1 VEPRRKLQPVAP
13 ASRSGEPANPPPAAR
28 RQLADLG
35 VRTGQFQALGDPG
48 GPLVAAR
55 NFTVMMVDD
64 EPVTLNVVQAFLEE
78 AGYKNFVTTTQPAEA
93 MSLLR
98 ERRPDVLL
106 LDLMMP
112 KVSGFDILEQ
122 VRADESLR
130 FTPVIIVTADG
141 DPAKKL
147 RLLEMG
153 ATEIL
158 TKPVDSSELRLRV
171 RNALAFKAYQDRLTD
186 YDALTALPN
195 RKRFIADVA
204 AALTRAER
212 SRSICALL
220 HVDLD
225 RFKQINDT
233 LGHRIGDALL
243 RAVSARLQ
251 TALVDIETTNWRRPQ
266 DPEPGL
272 VLARISGNGFASLL
286 TNLLSV
292 DVASRVARN
301 TLAALAGPF
310 PVDGRQ
316 LYLTAS
322 IGAAFSPNDGADA
335 ETLLKNAEMAMYQ
348 AKERGRNTFE
358 FFSEEMNARALE
370 RLSLEGQLRRALER
384 EEFVLYYQPKV
395 DVSVPRIVG
404 AEALLRWKHPD
415 LGMIPPARFIPV
427 AEDTGLIVEIGNWVL
442 RTASQQVRAWAQQGL
457 PAIPVSVNVSGAQVR
472 QRKLLEGVRRALE
485 ASGIAPSSL
494 VVELTES
501 MLMDAAAANVEM
513 LARLKETGVRLSM
526 DDFGTGYSSLTYL
539 KRFPIDELKI
549 DRAFISGIP
558 AERDSMAI
566 VTAIVGMARA
576 LGLKVVAEG
585 VETEEQLRFLRSL
598 RCDAY
603 QGYYCSR
610 PVPPEPFADLLRRS
624 PG

>member
-1 VEPRRKLQPVAP
+1 MHMEPRRKLEPLTPAP
-13 ASRSGEPANPPPAAR
+13 RAAEPAAPPPALR
-28 RQLADLG
+28 
-35 VRTGQFQALGDPG
+35 ALGDPG
-48 GPLVAAR
+48 GPFAGMR

-64 EPVTLNVVQAFLEE
+64 EPITLGVIQSFLEE
-78 AGYKNFVTTTQPAEA
+78 AGYHSFVTTTRPAEA

-98 ERRPDVLL
+98 ERRPDILL
-106 LDLMMP
+106 LDLVMP
-112 KVSGFDILEQ
+112 KVSGFDILAQ
-122 VRADESLR
+122 VRADEGLR
-130 FTPVIIVTADG
+130 FTPVIIVTADS

-147 RLLEMG
+147 KLLEMG

-158 TKPVDSSELRLRV
+158 TKPVDPSELKLRV

-186 YDALTALPN
+186 YDALTDLPN
-195 RKRFIADVA
+195 RKRFTADVA
-204 AALTRAER
+204 AALKRAER
-212 SRSICALL
+212 SRTMCALL

-225 RFKQINDT
+225 HFKQINDT
-233 LGHRIGDALL
+233 LGHRVGDALL
-243 RAVSARLQ
+243 QAASARLQ
-251 TALVDIETTNWRRPQ
+251 TALVDVETTNWRH
-266 DPEPGL
+266 PEDLDPGL

-286 TNLLSV
+286 TNMLSV
-292 DVASRVARN
+292 DTASRVARN

-310 PVDGRQ
+310 PTGGQQV
-316 LYLTAS
+316 YLTAS
-322 IGAAFSPNDGADA
+322 IGVACFPNDAADA

-348 AKERGRNTFE
+348 AKRRGRNTFE
-358 FFSEEMNARALE
+358 FFSQEMNARALE
-370 RLSLEGQLRRALER
+370 RLSLEGRLRRALER

-404 AEALLRWKHPD
+404 AEALLRWKHPE

-427 AEDTGLIVEIGNWVL
+427 AEDTGLIVEIGDWLL
-442 RTASQQVRAWAQQGL
+442 RAVSQQVRAWGEQGL

-472 QRKLLEGVRRALE
+472 QRKLFDSVRRALE
-485 ASGIAPSSL
+485 ASGIPPSSL

-501 MLMDAAAANVEM
+501 ILMDDATGNVEM
-513 LARLKETGVRLSM
+513 LAKLKETGIRLSM

-549 DRAFISGIP
+549 DRAFISGVP

-566 VTAIVGMARA
+566 VAAIIAMARA

-585 VETEEQLRFLRSL
+585 VETEEQLKFLRSL

-610 PVPPEPFADLLRRS
+610 PVPSEPFADLLRRS
-624 PG
+624 TC

>member
-1 VEPRRKLQPVAP
+1 MHMEPRRKLEPLTPAP
-13 ASRSGEPANPPPAAR
+13 RAAEPAAPPPALR
-28 RQLADLG
+28 
-35 VRTGQFQALGDPG
+35 ALGDPG
-48 GPLVAAR
+48 GPFAGMR

-64 EPVTLNVVQAFLEE
+64 EPITLGVIQSFLEE
-78 AGYKNFVTTTQPAEA
+78 AGYHSFVTTTRPAEA

-98 ERRPDVLL
+98 ERRPDILL
-106 LDLMMP
+106 LDLVMP
-112 KVSGFDILEQ
+112 KVSGFDILTQ
-122 VRADESLR
+122 VRADEGLR
-130 FTPVIIVTADG
+130 FTPLIIVTADS

-147 RLLEMG
+147 KLLEMG

-158 TKPVDSSELRLRV
+158 TKPVDPSELKLRV

-186 YDALTALPN
+186 YDALTDLPN
-195 RKRFIADVA
+195 RKRFTADVA
-204 AALTRAER
+204 AALKRAER
-212 SRSICALL
+212 SRTMCVLL

-233 LGHRIGDALL
+233 LGHRVGDALL
-243 RAVSARLQ
+243 QAASARLQ
-251 TALVDIETTNWRRPQ
+251 TALVDVETTNWRH
-266 DPEPGL
+266 PEDLDPGL

-286 TNLLSV
+286 TNMLSV
-292 DVASRVARN
+292 DTASRVARN

-310 PVDGRQ
+310 PTGGQQV
-316 LYLTAS
+316 YLTAS
-322 IGAAFSPNDGADA
+322 IGVACFPNDAADA

-348 AKERGRNTFE
+348 AKRRGRNTFE
-358 FFSEEMNARALE
+358 FFSQEMNARALE
-370 RLSLEGQLRRALER
+370 RLSLEGRLRRALER

-404 AEALLRWKHPD
+404 AEALLRWKHPE

-427 AEDTGLIVEIGNWVL
+427 AEDTGLIVEIGDWLL
-442 RTASQQVRAWAQQGL
+442 RAVSQQVRAWGEQGL

-472 QRKLLEGVRRALE
+472 QRKLFDSVRRALE
-485 ASGIAPSSL
+485 ASGIPPSSL

-501 MLMDAAAANVEM
+501 ILMDDATGNVEM
-513 LARLKETGVRLSM
+513 LAKLKETGIRLSM

-549 DRAFISGIP
+549 DRAFISGVP

-566 VTAIVGMARA
+566 VAAIIAMARA

-585 VETEEQLRFLRSL
+585 VETEEQLKFLRSL

-610 PVPPEPFADLLRRS
+610 PVPSEPFADLLRRS
-624 PG
+624 TC

>member
-1 VEPRRKLQPVAP
+1 MPATRHEGELATAPQAEPSDV
-13 ASRSGEPANPPPAAR
+13 
-28 RQLADLG
+28 G
-35 VRTGQFQALGDPG
+35 VRTGRFRVLGDPD
-48 GPLVAAR
+48 GPFVAPR
-55 NFTVMMVDD
+55 NFTVMLVDD
-64 EPVTLNVVQAFLEE
+64 EPATLNVIQTFLEE
-78 AGYKNFVTTTQPAEA
+78 AGYKNFVATTQPAEA
-93 MSLLR
+93 MKLLR
-98 ERRPDVLL
+98 ERRPDILL

-112 KVSGFDILEQ
+112 KVTGFDILQQ
-122 VRADESLR
+122 VRGDESLR

-186 YDALTALPN
+186 YDALTGLPN
-195 RKRFIADVA
+195 RNRFISDVA

-233 LGHRIGDALL
+233 LGHRVGDALL

-251 TALVDIETTNWRRPQ
+251 TALVDVETTNWRRPQ

-286 TNLLSV
+286 TNLVNV

-395 DVSVPRIVG
+395 DVSAPRIVG

-427 AEDTGLIVEIGNWVL
+427 AEETGLIVEIGNWVL
-442 RTASQQVRAWAQQGL
+442 RSAAQQVRAWTQQGL
-457 PAIPVSVNVSGAQVR
+457 PAIPVSVNVSGGQVR

-485 ASGIAPSSL
+485 ASGIPPSSL

-501 MLMDAAAANVEM
+501 MLMDAAAGNVEL
-513 LARLKETGVRLSM
+513 LAKLKETGVRLSM

-566 VTAIVGMARA
+566 VAAIVGMARA

-585 VETEEQLRFLRSL
+585 VETEEQLRFLRTL

-610 PVPPEPFADLLRRS
+610 PVPPEPFAELLRRS
-624 PG
+624 LG